1 MIIDFGFG
9 LSQLSGSEDLLITL
23 LGKLKKEYNECDQT
37 LEILFEHS
45 DWEAA
50 RMLVHTLK
58 GVSGNLGCVA
68 LHNASKSL
76 DDSLK
81 HENKKPDEFDVFC
94 DALHATIKQITLVEQ
109 AGTIVDIAKNNAS
122 SDSHHNA
129 PDAKQSLIDL
139 LNENAF
145 ISPEGLDEYMQ
156 KIELPKEEKAQI
168 EQSINL
174 LNYRQAIQLLTR

>member
-23 LGKLKKEYNECDQT
+23 LGKIKKEYAECDQT
-37 LEILFEHS
+37 LETLFEHS

-50 RMLVHTLK
+50 KILAHTLK
-58 GVSGNLGCVA
+58 GVSGNLGCIA

-81 HENKKPDEFDVFC
+81 HENKKPDKFDVFC
-94 DALHATIKQITLVEQ
+94 SVLHATMKQITLVEQ
-109 AGTIVDIAKNNAS
+109 AGTVADIAKSNAS
-122 SDSHHNA
+122 SDSNYNS
-129 PDAKQSLIDL
+129 PEAKQSLIDL

-145 ISPEGLDEYMQ
+145 ISPEVLDEYLQ

-174 LNYRQAIQLLTR
+174 LNYHQAIQLLTR